1 MRAPIRNLLTRPMR
15 LPRLRPYVP
24 EPDDPAIFWFNSERD
39 DIIREVVRRI
49 AERYGKD
56 RATLE
61 YTLNDVALHET
72 ARLEKQRDEEARAEL
87 GHWRGLLRRIAR
99 MSDDEKRAA
108 LRAITEQMARDVA
121 GNFDPRVY
129 KFATV
134 VAPQIL
140 TGVMRPVAIAKEV
153 ATAGFGTRAL
163 DELLTIEGDVELL
176 KRLEK
181 LGTLVYVPTHASNL
195 DSIAL
200 GYALMRSELAPVV
213 YGAGKN
219 LFTNP
224 IISFFMHNL
233 GAYRVDRR
241 VRASLYKDVL
251 KTYAGVMVERGYH
264 SLFFPGGTRSR
275 SGMVERHLKLGLA
288 GSAVEAFARNQ
299 VFGIDRPVFFVPT
312 TINYALVMEAESLIE
327 DHLKEA
333 GQARYIIED
342 DEFSRIDRWV
352 SFFRKLVGT
361 EGGCVIRFG
370 RPMDP
375 FGNPIDDTGAS
386 VAPGGKAVDPSTY
399 VQRHGAPSIDPK
411 RDAAYTRELGDT
423 LLGVYRSE
431 TVLMPTQLI
440 AHVLFRR
447 IVRETPGVDLFG
459 RLRFR
464 GEIQMRG
471 DELLEDIGVTRDR
484 LVDLEERGGVHV
496 AHALRKRPPSE
507 LLERTIAQW
516 DGYHTRTVARRRD
529 ADVVAEDP
537 TLLLYY
543 QNRVIDYATAIAGEA
558 DAAAAREIALL
569 GVTG

>member
-1 MRAPIRNLLTRPMR
+1 MRAAIRNLLTRPMR
-15 LPRLRPYVP
+15 LPRLKPYVP

-72 ARLEKQRDEEARAEL
+72 GRLEKQRDEEARAEL

-361 EGGCVIRFG
+361 DGACVIRFG

-375 FGNPIDDTGAS
+375 FGNPIDDSGAS

-411 RDAAYTRELGDT
+411 RDAAYTRERGDT
-423 LLGVYRSE
+423 LLGV
-431 TVLMPTQLI
+431 
-440 AHVLFRR
+440 
-447 IVRETPGVDLFG
+447 
-459 RLRFR
+459 
-464 GEIQMRG
+464 
-471 DELLEDIGVTRDR
+471 
-484 LVDLEERGGVHV
+484 
-496 AHALRKRPPSE
+496 
-507 LLERTIAQW
+507 
-516 DGYHTRTVARRRD
+516 
-529 ADVVAEDP
+529 
-537 TLLLYY
+537 
-543 QNRVIDYATAIAGEA
+543 
-558 DAAAAREIALL
+558 
-569 GVTG
+569 